1 MPDYIWQLYD
11 ENENDDIVRH
21 YFPASSSIDN
31 KIHFDLYAINR
42 RPNEEYVFK
51 LEI

>member
-11 ENENDDIVRH
+11 EARENDNEDIVRH
-21 YFPASSSIDN
+21 YFPIPTNNDN

-42 RPNEEYVFK
+42 RPNEEYVV
-51 LEI
+51 